1 MCIRDR
7 YRPDIAIVD
16 INMPGLTGLEALKI
30 LKLKS
35 FSMKIII
42 NTAYNDFAYIQEALA
57 LGASGYLL
65 KPIEHQSFCDTLNL
79 SLIHIYGNERHG
91 CIC

>member
-1 MCIRDR
+1 M
-7 YRPDIAIVD
+7 YRNGLDFLKSVEKYQPDIAIVD

-42 NTAYNDFAYIQEALA
+42 NTAYNDFEYIQEALT
-57 LGASGYLL
+57 LGASG
-65 KPIEHQSFCDTLNL
+65 
-79 SLIHIYGNERHG
+79 
-91 CIC
+91 